1 MTPMTI
7 SAEHTD
13 HSSATSFRKWLL
25 APEPTGWFQSS
36 VQQFHQGWLKFR
48 LHPLGLIGLAI
59 IVLLIVVAIAAPL
72 LTGYDPI
79 AQDMAGR
86 LAPPSAEHWLGTD
99 NFGRDVFS
107 RIVYGGRT
115 TLYIIMLVSIIVA
128 PLGLLIGTCSGYF
141 GGIVD
146 EILMRITDIFL
157 SFPGLVLALGFAAA
171 LGPGITNAIIA
182 ISLTAWPPI
191 ARLARA
197 ETLSLRKADF
207 IAAVR
212 LQGATP
218 LAIIT
223 RHILPMC
230 IPSVIV
236 RVTLNMAGIIITAAG
251 LGFLGLGAQPPWPEW
266 GAMAATGREFMLDS
280 PWVIAAPGIAIALV
294 SLAFNLVGDAL
305 RDVLDPR
312 GSQ

>member
-1 MTPMTI
+1 MH
-7 SAEHTD
+7 A
-13 HSSATSFRKWLL
+13 LL
-25 APEPTGWFQSS
+25 
-36 VQQFHQGWLKFR
+36 QQFYQGWLKFR
-48 LHPLGLIGLAI
+48 EHPLGIFGLVVILI
-59 IVLLIVVAIAAPL
+59 LIVTAAAAPL
-72 LTGYDPI
+72 LTQYDPV
-79 AQDMAGR
+79 AQNMAIR
-86 LAPPSAEHWLGTD
+86 LAPPSWEHLLGTD

-107 RIVYGGRT
+107 RIIYGART
-115 TLYIIMLVSIIVA
+115 TLDIIILVTIIVA
-128 PLGLLIGTCSGYF
+128 PIGLLIGTCSGYF
-141 GGIVD
+141 GGIID
-146 EILMRITDIFL
+146 EVLMRITDIFL

-197 ETLSLRKADF
+197 ETLSLRQMDY

-212 LQGATP
+212 LQGASSG
-218 LAIIT
+218 AIIL

-236 RVTLNMAGIIITAAG
+236 RVTLNMAGIILTAAG

-280 PWVIAAPGIAIALV
+280 PWVIAAPGLAIAAV

-312 GSQ
+312 GGE

>member
-1 MTPMTI
+1 MLQ
-7 SAEHTD
+7 ALLQQLYH
-13 HSSATSFRKWLL
+13 AWLRFR
-25 APEPTGWFQSS
+25 E
-36 VQQFHQGWLKFR
+36 
-48 LHPLGLIGLAI
+48 HPLGLVGLVVI
-59 IVLLIVVAIAAPL
+59 LLLIVTATAAPL
-72 LTGYDPI
+72 LTQYDPI
-79 AQDMAGR
+79 AQDMADR
-86 LAPPSAEHWLGTD
+86 LAPPSFEHLLGTD
-99 NFGRDVFS
+99 NFGRDVFA
-107 RIVYGGRT
+107 RIIYGART
-115 TLYIIMLVSIIVA
+115 TLNIIILVTIIVA
-128 PLGLLIGTCSGYF
+128 PIGLLIGTCSGYF

-146 EILMRITDIFL
+146 EVLMRITDIFL

-197 ETLSLRKADF
+197 ETLSLRQMDY

-212 LQGATP
+212 LQGASSA
-218 LAIIT
+218 AIIT

-236 RVTLNMAGIIITAAG
+236 RVTLNMASIILTAAG

-266 GAMAATGREFMLDS
+266 GSMAATGREFMLDS
-280 PWVIAAPGIAIALV
+280 PWVIAAPGIAIAAV

-312 GSQ
+312 GAE